1 MKLRKKLARLKRLE
15 VEEEDEVEEVG
26 GEEGKVEEL
35 GEAQGWSGY
44 RRKGSSAGRRVIF
57 TEGI

>member
-1 MKLRKKLARLKRLE
+1 MARLKRLE
-15 VEEEDEVEEVG
+15 VKEENEVEEVD
-26 GEEGKVEEL
+26 GEYGKVEEL

-44 RRKGSSAGRRVIF
+44 RRKKSSAGRRVIF